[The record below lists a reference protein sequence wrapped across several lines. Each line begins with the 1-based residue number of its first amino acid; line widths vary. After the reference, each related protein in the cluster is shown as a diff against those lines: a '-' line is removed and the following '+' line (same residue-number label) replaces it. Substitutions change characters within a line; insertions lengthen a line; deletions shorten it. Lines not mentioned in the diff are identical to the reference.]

1 MEATESS
8 RILPSK
14 QEPKVLSYKVG
25 EARQMG
31 RQAAQGGVQ
40 GSGAISFFFSGAIS
54 ERLHWLQLRSQG
66 VHSGALVGQQQGL

>member
-14 QEPKVLSYKVG
+14 QDPKVLSYKVG
-25 EARQMG
+25 KARQMG

-40 GSGAISFFFSGAIS
+40 GSGAISFFFFFLV
-54 ERLHWLQLRSQG
+54 EQFLRDFIGSSCVPRVCIQ
-66 VHSGALVGQQQGL
+66 VLW